1 MKQNKSIIVGSLIW
15 EILRYVFIFLFTAN
29 FFIMRINEDNQGIF
43 WLLSV
48 SSCNLLLPLILII
61 LLNSNNSILMR
72 ILYIG
77 KILQLFPFFMLIFS
91 ELLNIRLFENYLIEE
106 LISRNIGLI
115 ISFLF
120 IDLLFLCLLLSY
132 NVRGDKKTQKKDKDN
147 LPDISS
153 IPISDVSVLKNK
165 D

>member
-1 MKQNKSIIVGSLIW
+1 M
-15 EILRYVFIFLFTAN
+15 
-29 FFIMRINEDNQGIF
+29 
-43 WLLSV
+43 
-48 SSCNLLLPLILII
+48 ILII

-77 KILQLFPFFMLIFS
+77 KILQLFPFFMLILS
-91 ELLNIRLFENYLIEE
+91 ELLNIKLFENYLIEE

>member
-1 MKQNKSIIVGSLIW
+1 MKQNKSIVIFSLIW

-29 FFIMRINEDNQGIF
+29 FFIMRIYENNQGIF
-43 WLLSV
+43 WLLSI

-61 LLNSNNSILMR
+61 LLNSSNTILMR

-77 KILQLFPFFMLIFS
+77 KILQLFPFFMLISS
-91 ELLNIRLFENYLIEE
+91 ELLNIKIFDNYLIEE

-120 IDLLFLCLLLSY
+120 IDLLFLSLLLSY
-132 NVRGDKKTQKKDKDN
+132 NVRGNKKTPKKDEDN

-153 IPISDVSVLKNK
+153 IPISDVSVFKNK
-165 D
+165 K